1 MGLTQTQLCD
11 ARANLAYS
19 SMGIISPDLL
29 PHVTTM
35 TSTRAQTLPLG
46 LLDLSPYKSLLPL
59 HFVPQVKAE
68 METLVRE
75 KGVNSFQMF
84 MAYKDLYMLRDN
96 ELYQVLHACKD
107 IGAIARVHAENGE
120 LVAEARQQRDWLG
133 WGALG
138 DKVLRE
144 LPVTP

>member
-1 MGLTQTQLCD
+1 MGLTQTQLYD

-35 TSTRAQTLPLG
+35 TSTRGQTLPLD
-46 LLDLSPYKSLLPL
+46 LLDNSPYKSLLPL
-59 HFVPQVKAE
+59 RFAPQVKAE

-120 LVAEARQQRDWLG
+120 LVAEARQQRDWVG
-133 WGALG
+133 AGALG

-144 LPVTP
+144 LPDTP